1 MNHKPY
7 LKTTEVNQKLGFMLT
22 SKFIIEELG
31 IKPVCETKMSYSWD
45 DIDEIR
51 IKLAKYLID
60 SVNKE
65 EFSMQDLE
73 KGRYRLA

>member
-7 LKTTEVNQKLGFMLT
+7 LKTTEVNEKLKFMLT
-22 SKFIIEELG
+22 SKFIIEELK
-31 IKPVCETKMSYSWD
+31 IKPVCETKMSYSWE

-51 IKLAKYLID
+51 VALAKYLID
-60 SVNKE
+60 CVQKE
-65 EFSMQDLE
+65 EITMQDME

>member
-1 MNHKPY
+1 MNHKP
-7 LKTTEVNQKLGFMLT
+7 LLNTTQVNQKLKFILT
-22 SKFIIEELG
+22 SKFIIEELK

-51 IKLAKYLID
+51 IALAKYLID
-60 SVNKE
+60 CVQKE
-65 EFSMQDLE
+65 EVTMQDIE